1 VKKQAVRVD
10 LWERMQFAKAAQRER
25 MDALV
30 EKKVE
35 DEGEKKVGIRILPYN
50 PESELPHCLKPKGW
64 VWKKGIQKAR
74 RRYSKFQAKGAP
86 SMQTNDIIPPGS

>member
-1 VKKQAVRVD
+1 VKKQAVRVN
-10 LWERMQFAKAAQRER
+10 LWERMAFAKRAQKER
-25 MDALV
+25 MAAMK
-30 EKKVE
+30 ENVE

-64 VWKKGIQKAR
+64 VWKKGTQKAR